1 VIRTNLS
8 TRPFYN
14 ERVVHLALILLA
26 VLVVA
31 ASLYNVSRI
40 LRYSSSDTRLATQA
54 SRDEAR
60 SADLRQQAARLR
72 ASVDPQQ
79 VELASVGARQANDL
93 IDRRTFSWTELLN
106 RFEATLSDQARITS
120 IQPRVDR
127 DKGILL
133 RVMVIARGVQDVDD
147 FMENLEATGA
157 FTNATSA
164 EDHFDEDGLLVS
176 TLEMGYVP
184 DAVRETTPAGGAN
197 PAAEQPAADTPAAQ
211 PEPPPTATPGRGGA
225 AQEAPAP
232 PPAGGTQPDP
242 PPTTRPGRG
251 GPEAPAPA
259 PRPGRGRASR

>member
-14 ERVVHLALILLA
+14 ERVVHLALIFLA
-26 VLVVA
+26 IVVVA
-31 ASLYNVSRI
+31 ASVFNVTRI

-60 SADLRQQAARLR
+60 SADLRQQAASLR

-120 IQPRVDR
+120 IRPRVDR
-127 DKGILL
+127 EKGILL
-133 RVMVIARGVQDVDD
+133 RVMVVARSVPDVDE
-147 FMENLEATGA
+147 FIENLEATGA
-157 FTNATSA
+157 FVNGRSA
-164 EDHFDEDGLLVS
+164 EEHFDEEGLLIS
-176 TLEMGYVP
+176 TIEVGYVP
-184 DAVRETTPAGGAN
+184 DAVKLPTPADGDK
-197 PAAEQPAADTPAAQ
+197 PAAAKPAPSAPESQPNPPAQ
-211 PEPPPTATPGRGGA
+211 SRPGRGA
-225 AQEAPAP
+225 AADEAPATP
-232 PPAGGTQPDP
+232 PDRGTQPNP

-251 GPEAPAPA
+251 GASEPAPA
-259 PRPGRGRASR
+259 ARSGRRGAR